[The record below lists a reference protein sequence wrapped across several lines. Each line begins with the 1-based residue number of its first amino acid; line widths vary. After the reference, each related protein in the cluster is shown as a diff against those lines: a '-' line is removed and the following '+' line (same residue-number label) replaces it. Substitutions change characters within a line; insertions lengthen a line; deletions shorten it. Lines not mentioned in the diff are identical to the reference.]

1 LRGPILIRWTLRP
14 ARGARRIGTPANLIA
29 PGKRMLSSQA
39 PTVVLHDGCMQFVT
53 GSPGGRALPSTVLW
67 VVRSVLKFGLDPRVA
82 VDVPRIHHPWF
93 PDVLTLEG
101 PRWSPATRASLQV
114 MGHRVR
120 IDSIPSDS
128 HSVVVDLRTGHRHSV
143 ADRRRGT
150 TKAEGD

>member
-1 LRGPILIRWTLRP
+1 
-14 ARGARRIGTPANLIA
+14 
-29 PGKRMLSSQA
+29 
-39 PTVVLHDGCMQFVT
+39 MQFVT

-67 VVRSVLKFGLDPRVA
+67 VVRSVLKIGLDPRVA

>member
-1 LRGPILIRWTLRP
+1 M
-14 ARGARRIGTPANLIA
+14 NLV
-29 PGKRMLSSQA
+29 M
-39 PTVVLHDGCMQFVT
+39 
-53 GSPGGRALPSTVLW
+53 GSPGGCAIPSTVLW
-67 VVRSVLKFGLDPRVA
+67 VVLYVLKFGLDPRVA

-93 PDVLTLEG
+93 PDVLTFEG
-101 PRWSPATRASLQV
+101 PWWSPATRASLQV

-128 HSVVVDLRTGHRHSV
+128 HSVVVDLRTGHWHGV